1 MCVFNLARMYTL
13 HCCILKQMDADA
25 QSLVRYAKFSL
36 RLDLQS
42 LAQGEAC
49 SNGKA
54 PGKFTNFEGLMS

>member
-1 MCVFNLARMYTL
+1 MCLQSGSHVHTALL
-13 HCCILKQMDADA
+13 HPEKMDADA

-54 PGKFTNFEGLMS
+54 PENSQILRV